1 MKVLGVGNALVDVLV
16 RLESDTYLEKMGLP
30 KGSMQ
35 LIDEDGLMRILEAI
49 RDYDTF
55 LATGGSAAN
64 AICGLAKMGIEA
76 GFIGKIC
83 DDYYGNFYK
92 KDLQKN
98 GVKTFLTVDTITSGC
113 AMAMISPDGERTF
126 GTYLGAAAN
135 LNIRDLSPEMFLGY
149 DYFFIEGYLVQSP
162 EFIRRAI
169 KMAKQANLKVVLDL
183 ASYNIVNANH
193 AFFTELLQYTDIVFA
208 NEEESYAYTGC
219 EPAESA
225 KKLGEI
231 CPIAVVKIG
240 PKGSYIAHNGS
251 VIHATATK
259 AKCIDSTG
267 AGDLYAAG
275 FLYGLSKNAP
285 LITCGEIGSLISG
298 HVIECI
304 GTKMSEKVWTSI
316 KKDIALLLN
325 TDYIR

>member
-16 RLESDTYLEKMGLP
+16 RLESETYLEKMSLP

-64 AICGLAKMGIEA
+64 AICGLARMGIEA
-76 GFIGKIC
+76 GFIGKVC

-92 KDLQKN
+92 EDLNKN
-98 GVKTFLTVDTITSGC
+98 GVRTFLLNDTITSGC
-113 AMAMISPDGERTF
+113 AMTMITPDGERTF

-135 LNIRDLSPEMFLGY
+135 LEVKDLTIEMFLGY

-162 EFIRRAI
+162 DFIRHAV
-169 KMAKQANLKVVLDL
+169 KLAKKAGCKVVLDL
-183 ASYNIVNANH
+183 ASYNIVKANH
-193 AFFTELLQYTDIVFA
+193 DFFGELLKSTDIVFA
-208 NEEESYAYTGC
+208 NEEEAYAYTNC
-219 EPAESA
+219 EPKESA
-225 KKLGEI
+225 RRLGEI

-240 PKGSYIAHNGS
+240 PRGSYIAYNNE

-275 FLYGLSKNAP
+275 FLYGISKNAP
-285 LITCGEIGSLISG
+285 LLTCGEIGSLISG

-304 GTKMSEKVWTSI
+304 GTKMSERVWTSI
-316 KKDIALLLN
+316 KKDVARMLN
-325 TDYIR
+325 ADHI

>member
-16 RLESDTYLEKMGLP
+16 RLESETYLEKMSLP

-64 AICGLAKMGIEA
+64 AICGLARMGIEA
-76 GFIGKIC
+76 GFIGKTG

-92 KDLQKN
+92 EDLNKN
-98 GVKTFLTVDTITSGC
+98 GVRTFLLNDTISSGC
-113 AMAMISPDGERTF
+113 AMTMITPDGERTF

-135 LNIRDLSPEMFLGY
+135 LEVKDLTKEMFLGY

-162 EFIRRAI
+162 EFIRHAV
-169 KMAKQANLKVVLDL
+169 KMAKNAGCKVVLDL
-183 ASYNIVNANH
+183 ASYNIVKANH
-193 AFFTELLQYTDIVFA
+193 AFFGELLQSTDIVFA
-208 NEEESYAYTGC
+208 NEEEAFAYTNC
-219 EPAESA
+219 EPQEAA
-225 KKLGEI
+225 KKLGQI
-231 CPIAVVKIG
+231 CPVAVVKIG
-240 PKGSYIAHNGS
+240 PRGSYISFNNE

-275 FLYGLSKNAP
+275 FLYGMSKNAP
-285 LITCGEIGSLISG
+285 LLTCGEIGSLISG

-304 GTKMSEKVWTSI
+304 GTKMSERVWTSI
-316 KKDIALLLN
+316 KKDVVRMLN
-325 TDYIR
+325 TDHI